1 MRDFFLNIGW
11 RSCVLAMI
19 TVTAIV
25 CLAMGYRAAFAAIS
39 GAWPNSAT
47 LAAVSF
53 AAGLGAKWL
62 CENRDALVET

>member
-1 MRDFFLNIGW
+1 MRDSILNIGW
-11 RSCVLAMI
+11 RTCVLTMI
-19 TVTAIV
+19 AITGLL
-25 CLAMGYRAAFAAIS
+25 CLAMGYRAAFAAVT

-47 LAAVSF
+47 LAVVSI